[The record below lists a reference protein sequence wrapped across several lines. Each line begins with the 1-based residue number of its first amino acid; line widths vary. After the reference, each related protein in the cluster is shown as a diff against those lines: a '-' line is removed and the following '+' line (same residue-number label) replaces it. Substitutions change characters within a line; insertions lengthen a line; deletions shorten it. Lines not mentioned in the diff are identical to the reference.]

1 MSESEMV
8 LASYPVI
15 TSEKASSSKC
25 PKGFKKCRWKPI
37 GMKDLKEIKQA
48 VVSYDIC
55 SPFVREMVK
64 IWASWNNAT
73 PHDWLWFVS
82 AILEDG
88 PQLQ

>member
-1 MSESEMV
+1 
-8 LASYPVI
+8 
-15 TSEKASSSKC
+15 
-25 PKGFKKCRWKPI
+25 
-37 GMKDLKEIKQA
+37 MKDLKEIKQA